1 VKVHHSIDHFKELH
15 ITSILTIGTFD
26 GVHIGHQKIIKR
38 LNQLKSGKDNNSAI
52 LTFFPHPRSVL
63 NFGDDFKMLN
73 TIEEKIQLLNKFGLD
88 HLIIEPFTKEFSR
101 LTALDFVRD
110 ILVNQL
116 HINKLVIG
124 YDHQFGKNRE
134 GNFEQLQEFGE
145 LYHFG
150 VEEIPA
156 QEIRNVSVSSTK
168 IRKSIEEG
176 DIEKANAY
184 LGYSYLLTGKIVK
197 GEGVGRKINYPTI
210 NLHIEES
217 YKLTPKIGV
226 YVVKTKLKDRVIFGI
241 MNIGFRPTLDG
252 KHQTIEIHLLDFD
265 GDLYNEKIQINVLKR
280 LRAEQKFDSINSLTE
295 QIRKDE
301 LIARSWISEQAQN
314 YEHP

>member
-1 VKVHHSIDHFKELH
+1 MKVHHSIDHFKELH

-38 LNQLKSGKDNNSAI
+38 LNQIKTGKDNNSAI

-134 GNFEQLQEFGE
+134 GNFEQLKEYGE
-145 LYHFG
+145 LYHFD

-156 QEIRNVSVSSTK
+156 QEIKNVSVSSTK

-184 LGYSYLLTGKIVK
+184 LGYPYLLSGKIIK
-197 GEGVGRKINYPTI
+197 GEGIGRRINYPTI
-210 NLHIEES
+210 NLYIEEG
-217 YKLTPKIGV
+217 YKLIPKIGV
-226 YVVKTKLKDRVIFGI
+226 YIVKTEIEARVVFGI

-252 KHQTIEIHLLDFD
+252 KHQTIEIHLLDFH
-265 GDLYNEKIQINVLKR
+265 GDLYGKKMQIKVLKR
-280 LRAEQKFDSINSLTE
+280 LRDEKKFDSMESLTK
-295 QIRKDE
+295 QIKKDE
-301 LIARSWISEQAQN
+301 VIARDWINQLAEN
-314 YEHP
+314 